1 MAGHRV
7 GYVYLPSETPGM
19 RDRGRKRSGLHQDTE
34 SRGASFQAVQV
45 TARKVLMLEPFRR
58 RWRVKEYLGT

>member
-1 MAGHRV
+1 
-7 GYVYLPSETPGM
+7 M
-19 RDRGRKRSGLHQDTE
+19 RDRVRKRSGLHQDTE